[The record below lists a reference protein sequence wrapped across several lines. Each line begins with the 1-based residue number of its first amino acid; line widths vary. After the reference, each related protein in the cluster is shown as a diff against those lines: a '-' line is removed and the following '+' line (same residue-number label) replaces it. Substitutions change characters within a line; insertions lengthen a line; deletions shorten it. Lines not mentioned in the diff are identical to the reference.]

1 MAFYCELA
9 FIEIRLKTYQGIAI
23 LVKVHS
29 PTLYLVYIAIG
40 IMIIELL
47 TVSIEPKV
55 GLFSNI
61 KDRRPVKIVATD
73 HAGFLKM

>member
-1 MAFYCELA
+1 
-9 FIEIRLKTYQGIAI
+9 
-23 LVKVHS
+23 
-29 PTLYLVYIAIG
+29 
-40 IMIIELL
+40 MIIELL

-73 HAGFLKM
+73 HAGFLKMSKLYNIIIGIINITYSFRSLLIFYQNCSVIYHVSGW

>member
-1 MAFYCELA
+1 MRVY
-9 FIEIRLKTYQGIAI
+9 FIYVAI
-23 LVKVHS
+23 N
-29 PTLYLVYIAIG
+29 

-73 HAGFLKM
+73 HAGFLKMSRLYNIIRLIMNIT

>member
-1 MAFYCELA
+1 
-9 FIEIRLKTYQGIAI
+9 
-23 LVKVHS
+23 
-29 PTLYLVYIAIG
+29 
-40 IMIIELL
+40 MIIELL

-73 HAGFLKM
+73 HAGFLKMSKLYDIIRRIMIVSRKEITPFRSLMVF

>member
-1 MAFYCELA
+1 
-9 FIEIRLKTYQGIAI
+9 
-23 LVKVHS
+23 
-29 PTLYLVYIAIG
+29 
-40 IMIIELL
+40 MIIELL

-73 HAGFLKM
+73 HAGFLKMSKLCVIIIGIINIITHFGYF

>member
-1 MAFYCELA
+1 
-9 FIEIRLKTYQGIAI
+9 
-23 LVKVHS
+23 
-29 PTLYLVYIAIG
+29 
-40 IMIIELL
+40 MIIELL

-73 HAGFLKM
+73 HAGFLKMSKLYNIIIGIINIMYLFRPVLMFYKNCSVNYHVSGW

>member
-1 MAFYCELA
+1 MV
-9 FIEIRLKTYQGIAI
+9 T
-23 LVKVHS
+23 VDS
-29 PTLYLVYIAIG
+29 PTLYFVYIATC

-73 HAGFLKM
+73 HAGFLKMSKLYNIIIGIINITY

>member
-1 MAFYCELA
+1 
-9 FIEIRLKTYQGIAI
+9 
-23 LVKVHS
+23 
-29 PTLYLVYIAIG
+29 
-40 IMIIELL
+40 MIVELL

-73 HAGFLKM
+73 HAGFLKMSRLHNIISLIMNVLYFRSLLMFHKNYSLIYHVSGW

>member
-1 MAFYCELA
+1 MRVY
-9 FIEIRLKTYQGIAI
+9 FIYVAI
-23 LVKVHS
+23 N
-29 PTLYLVYIAIG
+29 II
-40 IMIIELL
+40 IIELL

-73 HAGFLKM
+73 HAGFLKMSKLCVIIIGIINIM

>member
-1 MAFYCELA
+1 M
-9 FIEIRLKTYQGIAI
+9 
-23 LVKVHS
+23 VKVHS

-73 HAGFLKM
+73 HAGFLKMSKLYNIIIGIINTIFDYPF

>member
-1 MAFYCELA
+1 
-9 FIEIRLKTYQGIAI
+9 
-23 LVKVHS
+23 
-29 PTLYLVYIAIG
+29 
-40 IMIIELL
+40 MIIELL

-73 HAGFLKM
+73 HAGFLKMSKLYNIIIGIINITYFQHHFF

>member
-1 MAFYCELA
+1 M
-9 FIEIRLKTYQGIAI
+9 
-23 LVKVHS
+23 
-29 PTLYLVYIAIG
+29 
-40 IMIIELL
+40 MIKLL

-73 HAGFLKM
+73 HAGFLKMSKASS

>member
-1 MAFYCELA
+1 MV
-9 FIEIRLKTYQGIAI
+9 T
-23 LVKVHS
+23 VDS
-29 PTLYLVYIAIG
+29 PTLYFVYIATC

-73 HAGFLKM
+73 HAGFLKMSKLCVIIIGIINIM

>member
-1 MAFYCELA
+1 MY
-9 FIEIRLKTYQGIAI
+9 FIYVAI
-23 LVKVHS
+23 N
-29 PTLYLVYIAIG
+29 

-73 HAGFLKM
+73 HAGFLKMSRLYNIIRLIMNILT